1 MEEYEIEKILARG
14 TFGTVYLV
22 YLKNDARK
30 RPVVIKKLSMEVFAN
45 SDRMSTLNETKVL
58 SMLKHPNIIGYY
70 DSFLSPDLTHMY
82 IVMEFAPGGT
92 LHDLIELRRK
102 SMSDELHKTESI
114 LGYLQGLIYHYFCFN
129 GHLKKKAFVSNYLI
143 IFISTEEEIGHLFSQ
158 IVLALHLVHS
168 HNIVHRDLKSQ
179 NVFLTRTL
187 DHVKLGDFGIS
198 KILASK
204 SQAHSVVGT
213 PCYIS
218 PELCEGKPYNQKSD
232 IWSIGNQSI

>member
-1 MEEYEIEKILARG
+1 MCFY
-14 TFGTVYLV
+14 Y
-22 YLKNDARK
+22 
-30 RPVVIKKLSMEVFAN
+30 
-45 SDRMSTLNETKVL
+45 
-58 SMLKHPNIIGYY
+58 HII
-70 DSFLSPDLTHMY
+70 S
-82 IVMEFAPGGT
+82 
-92 LHDLIELRRK
+92 
-102 SMSDELHKTESI
+102 
-114 LGYLQGLIYHYFCFN
+114 
-129 GHLKKKAFVSNYLI
+129 
-143 IFISTEEEIGHLFSQ
+143 ISTEEEIGHLFSQ

-218 PELCEGKPYNQKSD
+218 PELCEGKSYNQKSD
-232 IWSIGNQSI
+232 IWSIGNPSTKILNISIAIKSIRELLLKFLNDDCNR

>member
-1 MEEYEIEKILARG
+1 MF
-14 TFGTVYLV
+14 TF
-22 YLKNDARK
+22 NN
-30 RPVVIKKLSMEVFAN
+30 I
-45 SDRMSTLNETKVL
+45 SD
-58 SMLKHPNIIGYY
+58 II
-70 DSFLSPDLTHMY
+70 S
-82 IVMEFAPGGT
+82 
-92 LHDLIELRRK
+92 
-102 SMSDELHKTESI
+102 
-114 LGYLQGLIYHYFCFN
+114 
-129 GHLKKKAFVSNYLI
+129 
-143 IFISTEEEIGHLFSQ
+143 ISTEEEIGHLFSQ

-218 PELCEGKPYNQKSD
+218 PELCEGKSYNQKSD
-232 IWSIGNQSI
+232 IWSIGNLSTKILNISIAIKSIFAQISE